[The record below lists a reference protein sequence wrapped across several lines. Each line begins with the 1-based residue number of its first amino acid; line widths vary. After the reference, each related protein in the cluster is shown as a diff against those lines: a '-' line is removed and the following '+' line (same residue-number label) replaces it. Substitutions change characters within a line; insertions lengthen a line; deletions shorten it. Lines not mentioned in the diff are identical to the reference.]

1 MKINPTNFNLYNSDF
16 QAIRKAIPKIR
27 EVANELTVEL
37 HGSSEIH
44 EQADIFFDG
53 ENINEVNFSLMNQ
66 NNNQKKTTTQKF
78 KDFFKQIFNR
88 Q

>member
-1 MKINPTNFNLYNSDF
+1 MKIVPTKFTQYDSNF
-16 QAIRKAIPKIR
+16 QAIRKVIPKVK

-53 ENINEVNFSLMNQ
+53 ENINEVNFSLTNQ
-66 NNNQKKTTTQKF
+66 NKKKSTSQKI